1 MKFPIF
7 QISETQWKKL
17 HEFELE
23 YSDEITIISYKKL
36 QDFFLDSEY
45 IDSNGDVYR
54 VTDFEIP
61 GILSK
66 IFRFIPI
73 IPFRVKLI
81 FLKQNKKLDL
91 EQFRTL
97 MLKRINQVK
106 EYNDLAT
113 LVKNAKTYAEILG
126 EQS

>member
-7 QISETQWKKL
+7 QISEIQWKKL

-45 IDSNGDVYR
+45 IDSNGDVFR

-73 IPFRVKLI
+73 FPLELNSF
-81 FLKQNKKLDL
+81 FLNK
-91 EQFRTL
+91 T
-97 MLKRINQVK
+97 
-106 EYNDLAT
+106 
-113 LVKNAKTYAEILG
+113 KN
-126 EQS
+126 